1 MRIYRLLAIGLLF
14 SSLFYRPVSAQ
25 DLTLPDFGDPSRQ
38 YLSISRERQLGAQ
51 VRQRLR
57 DQGALI
63 EDVQLAEYLNSVG
76 QRIAIY
82 AEQTANPY
90 TFYWINSSAIN
101 AFAAP
106 GGFIGIHSG
115 LLLATQ
121 NEDELAGVMAH
132 EIAHV
137 SQRHIARA
145 FADAERLSLPMAA
158 AMLASIALAA
168 ASGEAGQAALVGT
181 AALNAQHQIN
191 LTRANELEADRIGYR
206 LLSQSGYNP
215 NGLTDFFAYLQRQP
229 AYSGNQIPEFLLT
242 HPLPRNRIA
251 DTQNRLDS
259 RPAPAAKPGRSS
271 PDYYLAKARV
281 RVLVTTNT
289 NELIRSFANSLE
301 TRSYQDEMAERYG
314 YALAL
319 QRAGRYGDATAQIAR
334 LRKAAPDRL
343 VFRIAE
349 ADLALAQGDRE
360 RAWQLFEQ
368 SKTLYPDNF
377 SLLIHYGR
385 GLATQGNPRQA
396 LQLLEPYLRRRAR
409 EPVLF
414 DIYAQAAQR
423 AGDLAATHA
432 ALAEYY
438 YLLGDLEGAIQQA
451 EIGLKRSGATPYQ
464 QAQLQARLQQFK
476 QEKEP

>member
-1 MRIYRLLAIGLLF
+1 
-14 SSLFYRPVSAQ
+14 
-25 DLTLPDFGDPSRQ
+25 
-38 YLSISRERQLGAQ
+38 
-51 VRQRLR
+51 
-57 DQGALI
+57 
-63 EDVQLAEYLNSVG
+63 
-76 QRIAIY
+76 
-82 AEQTANPY
+82 
-90 TFYWINSSAIN
+90 
-101 AFAAP
+101 
-106 GGFIGIHSG
+106 
-115 LLLATQ
+115 
-121 NEDELAGVMAH
+121 
-132 EIAHV
+132 V
-137 SQRHIARA
+137 SQRHIARQ

-191 LTRANELEADRIGYR
+191 MTRGNESEADRVGYQ

-215 NGLTDFFAYLQRQP
+215 NGLADFFAYLQRQP
-229 AYSGNQIPEFLLT
+229 AYSGSQIPEFLLT

-251 DTQNRLDS
+251 DTQNRLAS
-259 RPAPAAKPGRSS
+259 QSVAIPRPGRSG
-271 PDYYLAKARV
+271 PDYYLAKARA

-289 NELIRSFANSLE
+289 NELIRYFANSLE
-301 TRSYQDEMAERYG
+301 TRSYQDEAAERYG

-319 QRAGRYGDATAQIAR
+319 QRAGRYDDAAVQIAR

-343 VFRIAE
+343 AFRIAE
-349 ADLALAQGDRE
+349 ADLALERGDIA

-368 SKTLYPDNF
+368 SRTLYPDDF
-377 SLLIHYGR
+377 TLMIHYGR
-385 GLATQGNPRQA
+385 GLATQGSPQQA
-396 LQLLEPYLRRRAR
+396 MQLLQPYLKKRAR

-423 AGDLAATHA
+423 TGDLAATHG